1 MERLTLTFLFLD
13 FSADH
18 SPERV
23 TSSSYSHGMLSAS
36 TDDWHSLHILAHS
49 YLRLREDW
57 KLPQSSH

>member
-13 FSADH
+13 FLTDH
-18 SPERV
+18 FLKRLA
-23 TSSSYSHGMLSAS
+23 SSSNSHGMLSVS
-36 TDDWHSLHILAHS
+36 TGGLHSSRILAHS